1 MLPHLFHIG
10 RFSLATYGVLAAI
23 GLLTGLWVIVWCARR
38 QGMNVDKTWN
48 LGILAILSAIV
59 GAKLLLIVIDAR
71 YYATHP
77 AEIFSLGTLQ
87 AGGVF
92 EGGLVAAILASYW
105 YIRRNHL
112 PVLATCDVF
121 APGVAL
127 GHGIGRLGCF
137 AAGCCFG
144 TPTSLPWGVTFTNPL
159 ANFISQTPLGIPL
172 HPTQLY
178 EMMAEFVNFSL
189 LMWLLR
195 RKSFDG
201 QVIGAYLFL
210 YGVER
215 YFLEFLRGDP
225 GRGSVFGGMM
235 SGTQLIAIGLVVVGG
250 LLWMLRAKPAPKAKQ
265 LAISG

>member
-1 MLPHLFHIG
+1 MFPQLIHIG
-10 RFSLATYGVLAAI
+10 RFSLATYGVLAAT
-23 GLLTGLWVIVWCARR
+23 GLLVGLWVIVWCARR

-59 GAKLLLIVIDAR
+59 GAKLLLIAIDAR
-71 YYATHP
+71 YYAQHP

-92 EGGLVAAILASYW
+92 EGGLVAAILMSAW
-105 YIRRNHL
+105 YIRRNHM

-121 APGVAL
+121 APGIAL
-127 GHGIGRLGCF
+127 GHGIGRIGCF
-137 AAGCCFG
+137 AAGCCYG
-144 TPTSLPWGVTFTNPL
+144 KPTDLPWGVTFTNPL
-159 ANFISQTPLGIPL
+159 ATFYSQTPLRIPL

-215 YFLEFLRGDP
+215 YFLEFLRDDP

-235 SGTQLIAIGLVVVGG
+235 TGTQLISIVLVIVGG
-250 LLWMLRAKPAPKAKQ
+250 VLWMVRAKPATKVAV
-265 LAISG
+265 ASSD